1 MKIIAGLIINKKIL
15 SQEAIETHAKDIET
29 YISHVDKLVILNTT
43 GHKLKEFFQAI
54 IRHKNIEYSECED
67 FGQENNYSLIY
78 DHALRLE
85 ADYAMVLEQGFYY
98 EEGAF
103 LEMKRYLI
111 EAKEKPSVLTPMPL
125 YTCLDKK
132 ASDLTVRPIKG
143 CRLTGA
149 LLNLQYYKE
158 SEGFVREYY
167 QTTFDYDYC
176 ITERLKNHQI
186 LLMPNLVLR
195 NRNFTVI
202 ERRVFGIFKKSSFD
216 WDLLDVY
223 YETRN
228 RLYLWKKFE
237 TLDPEYVRLDKKLFK
252 KEKRE
257 MRLGDPNYQD
267 KLVMMMQAKEDFAQ
281 GKMGKIQY

>member
-1 MKIIAGLIINKKIL
+1 MKIVAGLIIDKKIL
-15 SQEAIETHAKDIET
+15 SKEAIETQAKDIET

-43 GHKLKEFFQAI
+43 GHQFTEFFKAI
-54 IRHKNIEYSECED
+54 SRHQNIEYSDCED
-67 FGQENNYSLIY
+67 YGQVNNYTLLY
-78 DHALRLE
+78 QHAMRLG
-85 ADYAMVLEQGFYY
+85 ADYAVVLEQGYFY

-111 EAKEKPSVLTPMPL
+111 EAEEKPSVLTPLPL

-132 ASDLTVRPIKG
+132 DTTVKVRPIKG

-149 LLNLQYYKE
+149 FLNLAYFRE
-158 SEGFVREYY
+158 SKGFVKEYY

-176 ITERLKNHQI
+176 ISERLKKHQV
-186 LLMPNLVLR
+186 LLMPNQILR
-195 NRNFTVI
+195 NRNFTPI
-202 ERRVFGIFKKSSFD
+202 EKRVFGIFKKSSFD

-228 RLYLWKKFE
+228 RLYLWKKYE
-237 TLDPEYVRLDKKLFK
+237 SLDPEYVRLDKKQFK